1 MMLLGS
7 LNGSVLS
14 FHEEGRDKHS
24 VTIEFQ
30 DNVWVSTVTRDD
42 GTITTLR
49 CDVDGFHFTVSK
61 AKGADVPDEK
71 VYVWLSDGTG
81 AKREDISA

>member
-1 MMLLGS
+1 M
-7 LNGSVLS
+7 
-14 FHEEGRDKHS
+14 EGQDKHS

-71 VYVWLSDGTG
+71 VYVAQRRYRSK
-81 AKREDISA
+81 ARDISGAIKRTASAVL